1 MNRDNDESYISELTD
16 RIFLIQ
22 SQFEAGKLF
31 ISSHLEDGFKK
42 SFEKIRL
49 RGDGKVD
56 PATVDGRIRAMGV
69 AVQHFF
75 ERSEIKRKYS
85 IIDFQEAYFRILFEN
100 FSSFYDDLIKSKAEP
115 YQIAHFLSEQ
125 EDFVNYIQ
133 DIFPDL
139 YGGIKDFW
147 SAAYEIGEIHLQD
160 GDQLKA
166 NFAGDLFPS
175 YNENAVSSTGLYID
189 TIILPCPILRVGGLY
204 AAAEKGQFCYLLIK
218 HVLTCMTYRELALEE
233 IEPAIALVLPE
244 KNNFNDEDRELLR
257 QRSLPFILA
266 HAHYLYDREF
276 EGMEELQEFSSSL
289 NNFDKLF
296 KELKRPDRLLFDTE
310 WGPAGRAQLEK
321 HMSSRERINTPDL
334 DGTPGMEVLFSC
346 LSRMPQAL
354 AARIKAQELRS
365 TPYINAETSWT
376 YFKWLMEYEAL
387 GFKFDAEA
395 VKDLH
400 MVNALTKGMS
410 DGFSWLG
417 NIPIKNILEIR
428 RNGLMPEVRDI
439 LSNGVSELINSSPS
453 NYDATSQKVVDNV
466 DMALIQHQRFL
477 EKVRRE
483 KLKIY
488 GLELIPFIVNGAFGM
503 ASALVNKPELALTSA
518 VLGSVGLPTLKDIRS
533 SFKNNQEKMLN
544 YKKTAT
550 GLMFSRK

>member
-1 MNRDNDESYISELTD
+1 
-16 RIFLIQ
+16 
-22 SQFEAGKLF
+22 
-31 ISSHLEDGFKK
+31 
-42 SFEKIRL
+42 
-49 RGDGKVD
+49 
-56 PATVDGRIRAMGV
+56 
-69 AVQHFF
+69 
-75 ERSEIKRKYS
+75 
-85 IIDFQEAYFRILFEN
+85 
-100 FSSFYDDLIKSKAEP
+100 
-115 YQIAHFLSEQ
+115 
-125 EDFVNYIQ
+125 
-133 DIFPDL
+133 
-139 YGGIKDFW
+139 
-147 SAAYEIGEIHLQD
+147 
-160 GDQLKA
+160 
-166 NFAGDLFPS
+166 
-175 YNENAVSSTGLYID
+175 
-189 TIILPCPILRVGGLY
+189 
-204 AAAEKGQFCYLLIK
+204 
-218 HVLTCMTYRELALEE
+218 MTYRELALEE

-244 KNNFNDEDRELLR
+244 KNNFNDEDRESLR

-276 EGMEELQEFSSSL
+276 ESLEELQEFSSSL
-289 NNFDKLF
+289 SDFDKLF

-310 WGPAGRAQLEK
+310 WGPGGRAQLER
-321 HMSSRERINTPDL
+321 HMSSQERINTPDL

-417 NIPIKNILEIR
+417 NIPMKNILEIR
-428 RNGLMPEVRDI
+428 RNGLMPEVRGI
-439 LSNGVSELINSSPS
+439 LSNGVSELIKSSPS
-453 NYDATSQKVVDNV
+453 NYNATSQRVVDNV
-466 DMALIQHQRFL
+466 DLALIQHQRFL

-488 GLELIPFIVNGAFGM
+488 GVEVIPFIVNGAFGM
-503 ASALVNKPELALTSA
+503 ASALINKPELALTSA

-533 SFKNNQEKMLN
+533 SFKSNQEKMLN